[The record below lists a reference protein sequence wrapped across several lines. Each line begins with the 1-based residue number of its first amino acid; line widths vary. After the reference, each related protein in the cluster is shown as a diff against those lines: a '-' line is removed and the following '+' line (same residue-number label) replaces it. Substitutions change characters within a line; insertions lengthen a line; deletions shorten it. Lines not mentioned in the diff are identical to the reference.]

1 MGAQLAVTFTG
12 LRFENPFLLSSAP
25 PTESDSNIMRA
36 FDAGWGGVVTKTIGL
51 HPVVNVAGPKTK
63 FLRATPDSPQTVDA
77 EAPGHRA
84 ALVVELGAHLR
95 QAARLVDA
103 AHRDGSR
110 RRIPNRILVAS
121 IMAGS
126 GSDRELAHWQTLAKA
141 CQDEGADALELN
153 LSCPHMDRKDM
164 GSNIGKDTGA
174 DLDRH
179 ARSSRKSRACRCGP
193 SSRRRPP
200 TSSWRRAARSSAAP
214 TRSSSSNTFPSLP
227 LIDPET
233 LEFEMNV
240 DGYVSSGGLGGPAI
254 LPQSLAKMAQLT
266 QAFPDKAFSGIGG
279 VADFAHAL
287 NYFLLGCGTVQ
298 VCTAA
303 MLDHAIG
310 PNVIRRLLAGMQQFS
325 IGRRRGWSSLEDF
338 RGLRRDRVVT
348 HSQIRRPDTEG
359 VPRRPR
365 RRGLRGQA
373 ARVEATATGRTE
385 HVGRLRRAHRGCLRQ
400 PALESRPRA
409 DAARRSGPGPPTTSP
424 RSGSA

>member
-1 MGAQLAVTFTG
+1 MGTELAVTFTG
-12 LRFENPFLLSSAP
+12 LRFENPFLLASAP

-63 FLRATPDSPQTVDA
+63 FLRADAGLAAPVDA
-77 EAPGHRA
+77 EAAGHRA

-95 QAARLVDA
+95 QDARLVGA
-103 AHRDGSR
+103 AHRAASR
-110 RRIPNRILVAS
+110 RRIPARILVAS

-126 GSDRELAHWQTLAKA
+126 GSDEELAHWQTLAKA

-164 GSNIGKDTGA
+164 GSNIGKDQELISIVTQVVKEVARVPVWAKLTPSTTDIVVEARGAFLGGA
-174 DLDRH
+174 D
-179 ARSSRKSRACRCGP
+179 AI
-193 SSRRRPP
+193 
-200 TSSWRRAARSSAAP
+200 
-214 TRSSSSNTFPSLP
+214 SSSNTFPSLP

-240 DGYVSSGGLGGPAI
+240 DGFVSSGGLGGPAI
-254 LPQSLAKMAQLT
+254 LPLSLAKMAQLT

-279 VADFAHAL
+279 IAEFAHAL

-310 PNVIRRLLAGMQQFS
+310 PNVMKALLSGMTAAME
-325 IGRRRGWSSLEDF
+325 RHGWKTLDDF
-338 RGLRRDRVVT
+338 RGLRRDRVVA
-348 HSQIRRPDTEG
+348 HSKIRRPDAKAYHGGYEAEG
-359 VPRRPR
+359 Y
-365 RRGLRGQA
+365 A
-373 ARVEATATGRTE
+373 A
-385 HVGRLRRAHRGCLRQ
+385 
-400 PALESRPRA
+400 A
-409 DAARRSGPGPPTTSP
+409 DAPAGGTSNAERACRSRSTTTS
-424 RSGSA
+424 SS